1 MLNTFEHYPLWIES
15 TWVDDTG
22 KLYAWYHTEPPEC
35 GFLAAP
41 KIGQLISNDGGRSFT
56 DVGIIM
62 ESAYWPDCNSQNGYF
77 GGGNGD
83 FTVLLDSSREYFY
96 FYFTNYSGPLYTQGV
111 AVARM
116 AFADRTNPV
125 GKVWKY
131 FQGEWKEPGLFG
143 RNTAILPAIE
153 SWTSPHTDSF
163 WGASLHW
170 NTFLNQFVML
180 LNRSCC
186 EPGFPSEGI
195 YVSFNP
201 DLGDPTGWTPP
212 AKILDGSQADWYP
225 QVIGIEPG
233 GTDSVAG
240 EVARFFM
247 KGESHW
253 EIVFSR

>member
-1 MLNTFEHYPLWIES
+1 
-15 TWVDDTG
+15 
-22 KLYAWYHTEPPEC
+22 
-35 GFLAAP
+35 
-41 KIGQLISNDGGRSFT
+41 
-56 DVGIIM
+56 
-62 ESAYWPDCNSQNGYF
+62 
-77 GGGNGD
+77 
-83 FTVLLDSSREYFY
+83 
-96 FYFTNYSGPLYTQGV
+96 
-111 AVARM
+111 
-116 AFADRTNPV
+116 
-125 GKVWKY
+125 
-131 FQGEWKEPGLFG
+131 
-143 RNTAILPAIE
+143 
-153 SWTSPHTDSF
+153 
-163 WGASLHW
+163 
-170 NTFLNQFVML
+170 ML

-233 GTDSVAG
+233 GTDTVAG